1 MLVRRSITKS
11 VKAIVDND
19 LSFQDALQRDYC
31 NLSAMARIIKPS
43 IDAIAGTDISTESI
57 VTALKR
63 AKSQYRLPAA
73 NVVPIVAGSKISLKT
88 DVAKLSILKN
98 RKTIE
103 KIAKPLTQ
111 YYDSFIS
118 VSESLNS
125 VTLIF
130 DQLILERMKSLFD
143 DDILEVE
150 DGLAAIIVQ
159 SPEAIIKT
167 PGCALIFYNQLARRH
182 VNIEDTV
189 SCYTD
194 TIMLVNMNDV
204 AKAFNALT
212 ELITESRRSAAKQ
225 KTRSK
230 SRS

>member
-1 MLVRRSITKS
+1 MLVTKNITKS

-19 LSFQDALQRDYC
+19 LSFQDALQRGYC
-31 NLSAMARIIKPS
+31 NLSAVARIIKPS
-43 IDAIAGTDISTESI
+43 IDAIAGEDVSIESI

-63 AKSQYRLPAA
+63 ARREYKLPYTS
-73 NVVPIVAGSKISLKT
+73 VEPIVAGSKISLKT
-88 DVAKLSILKN
+88 DVAKLSIAKS

-111 YYDSFIS
+111 HYDSFIS

-130 DQLILERMKSLFD
+130 DQIMLERLKNLFS

-150 DGLAAIIVQ
+150 GNLAAIIVQ
-159 SPEAIIKT
+159 SPEEIIKT
-167 PGCALIFYNQLARRH
+167 PGCALVFYNQLARRH

-212 ELITESRRSAAKQ
+212 ELITEARKSPAK
-225 KTRSK
+225 KPRNK
-230 SRS
+230 S

>member
-1 MLVRRSITKS
+1 MLVTKNITKS
-11 VKAIVDND
+11 VRAIVDND

-43 IDAIAGTDISTESI
+43 IDAIAGTDVSMESI

-63 AKSQYRLPAA
+63 AKREYKLPYAS
-73 NVVPIVAGSKISLKT
+73 VEPIVAGSKISLKT
-88 DVAKLSILKN
+88 DVAKLSISKSK
-98 RKTIE
+98 KTIE
-103 KIAKPLTQ
+103 KIARPLGQ
-111 YYDSFIS
+111 QYDSFIS
-118 VSESLNS
+118 VSESVNS

-130 DQLILERMKSLFD
+130 DQLILEKMKNLFD

-150 DGLAAIIVQ
+150 GNLAAIIVQ
-159 SPEAIIKT
+159 SPEEIIKT

-182 VNIEDTV
+182 INIEDTV

-212 ELITESRRSAAKQ
+212 ELITESRKSLS
-225 KTRSK
+225 KTKTKK
-230 SRS
+230 SH

>member
-1 MLVRRSITKS
+1 MLVKRSITKS

-19 LSFQDALQRDYC
+19 LSFQDALQRGYS
-31 NLSAMARIIKPS
+31 NFSAMARIIKPS
-43 IDAIAGTDISTESI
+43 IDAITGTDVSIESI

-63 AKSQYRLPAA
+63 TKDQYKLPTAE
-73 NVVPIVAGSKISLKT
+73 VESIVAGSKISLKT
-88 DVAKLSILKN
+88 DVAKISIVKN
-98 RKTIE
+98 RKTVE
-103 KIAKPLTQ
+103 RIAKPLTQ
-111 YYDSFIS
+111 NYDSFIS
-118 VSESLNS
+118 VSESVNS

-130 DQLILERMKSLFD
+130 DQLILERMKNLFD
-143 DDILEVE
+143 KDVLEVE
-150 DGLAAIIVQ
+150 DGMAAIIVQ

-194 TIMLVNMNDV
+194 TIMLVNMSDV

-212 ELITESRRSAAKQ
+212 ELITETRRSLAKP
-225 KTRSK
+225 KRPG
-230 SRS
+230 RR

>member
-1 MLVRRSITKS
+1 MLVTKNITKS
-11 VKAIVDND
+11 VRAIVNND
-19 LSFQDALQRDYC
+19 LSFQDALQRGYC

-43 IDAIAGTDISTESI
+43 IDAIAGTDVSMESI

-63 AKSQYRLPAA
+63 ARREYKLPYAS
-73 NVVPIVAGSKISLKT
+73 VEPIVAGSKISLKT
-88 DVAKLSILKN
+88 DVAKLSMVKN

-111 YYDSFIS
+111 HYDSFIS
-118 VSESLNS
+118 VSESVNS

-130 DQLILERMKSLFD
+130 DQLILERMKNLFD
-143 DDILEVE
+143 EDDVLEVE
-150 DGLAAIIVQ
+150 GNLAAIIVQ
-159 SPEAIIKT
+159 SPEEIIKT

-212 ELITESRRSAAKQ
+212 ELITEARKSLAKTKPKARS
-225 KTRSK
+225 
-230 SRS
+230 

>member
-1 MLVRRSITKS
+1 
-11 VKAIVDND
+11 
-19 LSFQDALQRDYC
+19 
-31 NLSAMARIIKPS
+31 MARIIKPS
-43 IDAIAGTDISTESI
+43 IDAIAGTDVSIESI

-63 AKSQYRLPAA
+63 TRREYKLPYAS
-73 NVVPIVAGSKISLKT
+73 VEPIVAGSKISLKT
-88 DVAKLSILKN
+88 DVAKLSIVKN

-118 VSESLNS
+118 VSESVNS

-130 DQLILERMKSLFD
+130 DQLILERMKNLFDD

-150 DGLAAIIVQ
+150 GNLAAIIVQ
-159 SPEAIIKT
+159 SPEEIIKT

-194 TIMLVNMNDV
+194 TIMLVDMNDV

-212 ELITESRRSAAKQ
+212 ELITESRKSLAKNKT
-225 KTRSK
+225 KTRS
-230 SRS
+230 

>member
-1 MLVRRSITKS
+1 MLVTKNITKS
-11 VKAIVDND
+11 VRAIVDND
-19 LSFQDALQRDYC
+19 LSFQDALQRGYC
-31 NLSAMARIIKPS
+31 NLSAVARIIKPS
-43 IDAIAGTDISTESI
+43 IDAIAGADVSMESI

-63 AKSQYRLPAA
+63 TRREYKLPYAS
-73 NVVPIVAGSKISLKT
+73 VEPIVAGSKISLKT
-88 DVAKLSILKN
+88 DVAKLSIVKN

-111 YYDSFIS
+111 HYDSFIS
-118 VSESLNS
+118 VSESVNS

-130 DQLILERMKSLFD
+130 DQLILERMKNLFD
-143 DDILEVE
+143 EDDVLEVE
-150 DGLAAIIVQ
+150 GNLAAIIVQ
-159 SPEAIIKT
+159 SPEEIIKT

-194 TIMLVNMNDV
+194 TIMLVGMNDV

-212 ELITESRRSAAKQ
+212 ELITEARKSSGKTKPKARS
-225 KTRSK
+225 
-230 SRS
+230 

>member
-1 MLVRRSITKS
+1 MLVTKNITKS
-11 VKAIVDND
+11 VRAIVDND
-19 LSFQDALQRDYC
+19 LSFQDALQRGYS

-43 IDAIAGTDISTESI
+43 IDAIAGTDVSIESI

-63 AKSQYRLPAA
+63 TRREYKLPYAS
-73 NVVPIVAGSKISLKT
+73 VEPIVAGSKISLKT
-88 DVAKLSILKN
+88 DVAKLSIVKN

-118 VSESLNS
+118 VSESVNS

-130 DQLILERMKSLFD
+130 DQLILERMKNLFDD

-150 DGLAAIIVQ
+150 GNLAAIIVQ
-159 SPEAIIKT
+159 SPEEIIKT

-194 TIMLVNMNDV
+194 TIMLVDMNDV

-212 ELITESRRSAAKQ
+212 ELITESRKSLAKNKT
-225 KTRSK
+225 KTRS
-230 SRS
+230 

>member
-1 MLVRRSITKS
+1 MLVTKNITKS
-11 VKAIVDND
+11 VRAIVDND

-43 IDAIAGTDISTESI
+43 IDAIAGTNVSMESI

-63 AKSQYRLPAA
+63 AKREYKLPFAS
-73 NVVPIVAGSKISLKT
+73 VEPIVAGSKISLKT
-88 DVAKLSILKN
+88 DVAKLSIAKS

-103 KIAKPLTQ
+103 KIAKPLAQ
-111 YYDSFIS
+111 HYDSFIS
-118 VSESLNS
+118 VSESVNS

-130 DQLILERMKSLFD
+130 DQLILEKMKNLFD
-143 DDILEVE
+143 DDVLEVE
-150 DGLAAIIVQ
+150 GNLAAIIVQ
-159 SPEAIIKT
+159 SPEEIIKT

-212 ELITESRRSAAKQ
+212 ELITESRKSLSKTKTKAK
-225 KTRSK
+225 
-230 SRS
+230 

>member
-1 MLVRRSITKS
+1 MLVTKNITKS
-11 VKAIVDND
+11 VRAIIDND

-31 NLSAMARIIKPS
+31 NLSAVARIIKPS
-43 IDAIAGTDISTESI
+43 IDAIAGTDVSMESI

-63 AKSQYRLPAA
+63 TRREYKLPYAS
-73 NVVPIVAGSKISLKT
+73 VEPIVAGSKISLKT
-88 DVAKLSILKN
+88 DVAKLSIAKS

-111 YYDSFIS
+111 HYDSFIS
-118 VSESLNS
+118 VSESVNS

-130 DQLILERMKSLFD
+130 DQMILERMKNIFD

-150 DGLAAIIVQ
+150 GNLAAIIVQ
-159 SPEAIIKT
+159 SPEEIIKT

-212 ELITESRRSAAKQ
+212 ELITESRKSLAKSKQ
-225 KTRSK
+225 KAK
-230 SRS
+230 

>member
-1 MLVRRSITKS
+1 MLVTKNITKS
-11 VKAIVDND
+11 VRAIVDND
-19 LSFQDALQRDYC
+19 LSFQDALQRGYC

-43 IDAIAGTDISTESI
+43 IDAIAGTDVSMESI

-63 AKSQYRLPAA
+63 TRREYELPYGSVA
-73 NVVPIVAGSKISLKT
+73 PIVANSKISLKT
-88 DVAKLSILKN
+88 DVAKLSIVKN
-98 RKTIE
+98 KKTIE
-103 KIAKPLTQ
+103 KVAKALTQ
-111 YYDSFIS
+111 HYDSFIS

-130 DQLILERMKSLFD
+130 DQLILERMKDLFD
-143 DDILEVE
+143 EDDVFEVE
-150 DGLAAIIVQ
+150 SNLAAIIVQ
-159 SPEAIIKT
+159 SPEEIIKT

-212 ELITESRRSAAKQ
+212 ELINESRKSLARTKP
-225 KTRSK
+225 KTK
-230 SRS
+230 T